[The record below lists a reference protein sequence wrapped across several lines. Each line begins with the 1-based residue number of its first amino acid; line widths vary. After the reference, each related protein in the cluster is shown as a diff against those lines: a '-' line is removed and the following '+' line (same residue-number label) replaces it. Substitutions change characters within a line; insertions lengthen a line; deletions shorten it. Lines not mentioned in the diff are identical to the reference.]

1 MLELRTTL
9 TTFSSGQARLME
21 FHRAMELTMIIN
33 VPTPERQPGR
43 SSEILLILLIRL
55 RLPANSASVMKSFI
69 TDSFCWLVLS
79 MHEVPDEDL
88 LLVYGVYVSFAK

>member
-1 MLELRTTL
+1 M
-9 TTFSSGQARLME
+9 
-21 FHRAMELTMIIN
+21 MIRIPMIMPMMT
-33 VPTPERQPGR
+33 VMMIMG
-43 SSEILLILLIRL
+43 LLILLIRL